1 MKFLTFLNVGC
12 LEICKNMI
20 ESAKRAGIPSSEF
33 IVYCLDD
40 ESYDYFKDS
49 IPCVRYKT
57 DAPKTYKNWSFDPN
71 SEFRQVV
78 KHKWKIIK
86 EVYEQHKNL
95 CWIDTDI
102 VILKDFRFLDNQVD
116 GTLCQ
121 SDLPGSLICSG
132 FMIFSNSSHS
142 EQLINEC
149 ANLEGEDDQIAIN
162 DLYANHSVKLLSLEL
177 FPNGNVYY
185 KQNIK
190 NKDAYIV
197 HNNHMV
203 GIETK
208 IQHFK
213 NEGLWFV

>member
-1 MKFLTFLNVGC
+1 MKFLTFLNFGC
-12 LEICKNMI
+12 LNICKNML
-20 ESAKRAGIPSSEF
+20 ESAKRVGIPSSEF

-40 ESYDYFKDS
+40 ESYNDLKDS
-49 IPCVRYKT
+49 VPCVQYKS
-57 DAPKTYKNWSFDPN
+57 DAPKTYENWSFDPK
-71 SEFRQVV
+71 SQFRQVV

-86 EVYEQHKNL
+86 EVYKENKNL

-102 VILKDFRFLDNQVD
+102 VLLKDFRFLDNQFN

-132 FMIFSNSSHS
+132 FMIFSNTTQS

-149 ANLEGEDDQIAIN
+149 ASLEDEDDQLAIN
-162 DLYANHSVKLLSLEL
+162 GLYTKYNINLLSLEL

-185 KQNIK
+185 QQNIK
-190 NKDAYIV
+190 NKDAFIV

-203 GIETK
+203 GVETK

-213 NEGLWFV
+213 NEGLWYI

>member
-1 MKFLTFLNVGC
+1 MKFLTFLNFGC
-12 LEICKNMI
+12 LDICKNMI
-20 ESAKRAGIPSSEF
+20 ESAKRVGISCNEF

-40 ESYDYFKDS
+40 ESYDNLKD
-49 IPCVRYKT
+49 IVQCVRYHT
-57 DAPKTYKNWSFDPN
+57 NAPKSYKNWSFDPN

-86 EVYEQHKNL
+86 EVYQTNKNL
-95 CWIDTDI
+95 CWVDTDI
-102 VILKDFRFLDNQVD
+102 VFLKDIRFLENQFD

-132 FMIFSNSSHS
+132 FMIFSNSLQS

-149 ANLEGEDDQIAIN
+149 ANLQEQDDQIAIN
-162 DLYANHSVKLLSLEL
+162 GFYNKYKIKLLPLDL

-185 KQNIK
+185 HQNNK
-190 NKDAYIV
+190 NKEAFIV

-208 IQHFK
+208 IENFK
-213 NEGLWFV
+213 KESLWFI